1 MLTWYQ
7 VLETVKALEHDGDR
21 VTRFSA
27 TGFSL
32 GGLIARYCITYA
44 PNVFFSYILPVTVI
58 TSVLQC
64 TEPERVL
71 RDRRTCKLYRYCH
84 ASLWTSPL

>member
-1 MLTWYQ
+1 MPS
-7 VLETVKALEHDGDR
+7 VLDTVKALEHEGGR

-44 PNVFFSYILPVTVI
+44 PNFSSRKYSQWL
-58 TSVLQC
+58 
-64 TEPERVL
+64 
-71 RDRRTCKLYRYCH
+71 
-84 ASLWTSPL
+84 

>member
-1 MLTWYQ
+1 MVCDGVLTCHQ
-7 VLETVKALEHDGDR
+7 VLDTVKALEHEGDR

-44 PNVFFSYILPVTVI
+44 PNISLVYTTNGYNHLRCSVCSTSKDSSRPSRLSTLLP
-58 TSVLQC
+58 
-64 TEPERVL
+64 
-71 RDRRTCKLYRYCH
+71 
-84 ASLWTSPL
+84 